1 MGEYFLTPVRL
12 LFWNTWNMG
21 NIINNIK
28 WLNLIWNIG
37 LHLSLPILDG
47 CLPLS
52 GGQEGGVDVGLDPAL
67 GDDDALR
74 QMLQLLVMG
83 QGQLDEPRGDATPL
97 VAPGQ

>member
-1 MGEYFLTPVRL
+1 M
-12 LFWNTWNMG
+12 
-21 NIINNIK
+21 
-28 WLNLIWNIG
+28 
-37 LHLSLPILDG
+37 H
-47 CLPLS
+47 
-52 GGQEGGVDVGLDPAL
+52 VGLDPAL

>member
-12 LFWNTWNMG
+12 LFWNIWNMG

-47 CLPLS
+47 CLPLP

-67 GDDDALR
+67 GDGHALR
-74 QMLQLLVMG
+74 QILQLLVMG
-83 QGQLDEPRGDATPL
+83 QSQLDEPRGDATPL